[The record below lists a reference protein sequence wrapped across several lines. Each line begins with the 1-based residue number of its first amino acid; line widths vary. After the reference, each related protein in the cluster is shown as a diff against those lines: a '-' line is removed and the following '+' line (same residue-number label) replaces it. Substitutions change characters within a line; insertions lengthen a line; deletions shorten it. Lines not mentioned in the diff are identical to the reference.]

1 MQRPEENFIG
11 TPPKRLSVKG
21 EKCKK
26 GVAISVFFP
35 AGALSGT
42 CVAENDAEGIL
53 DWDVVATDLVAA
65 SGNFGKAKAS
75 EVTLEATPE
84 AIPREI
90 SPKESIEE

>member
-53 DWDVVATDLVAA
+53 DWDVVA
-65 SGNFGKAKAS
+65 KAS